1 MPPMKG
7 ARTDFLSTA
16 PAAATGAVLVLLAAA
31 AWPLAAL
38 TRTAFES
45 DLVTLIFHDRELRQ
59 AFLWATAMATT
70 SCALGVF
77 FGVVSAYCWAR
88 LRYPGRTLL
97 RGLAIAPLAV
107 PAIVLASGIEA
118 LFAPG
123 RLAADLAAFVG
134 IDPAQLR
141 NGTGAVIVAHGLIA
155 TAAVGWFA
163 SVAWAN
169 VDARKVDAARTL
181 GAGPLRAARI
191 AVWPA
196 VWPSAL
202 AGAGSAFLQ
211 AILSYGVIV
220 ILADGRETTE
230 GLAVRLALASDE
242 RAAAVALLTGG
253 YVLLC
258 GIVTIQLVRLPQIA
272 ARRTRARQRARGV
285 DRVAIL
291 IAAVPALMVLGATLT
306 LLLQAVEAEDGLTAH
321 YVRGVVA
328 GPDASAIRQAALG
341 SLLAAVPAA
350 ALTAVWGG
358 MAGAALGRMRGFGG
372 MVRAVALLF
381 PLAASPAA
389 LALGWRLAAPEI
401 DPRITL
407 PVVQAFVAFPFV
419 AGTIARMRPRPH
431 AGIVVAARSLGAR
444 RLRAW
449 RVLRGPS
456 YVIAGLVGFLV
467 AFGIT
472 LGETSAATV
481 ARVPGGTLP
490 VRLLEL
496 HRQGSSA
503 EAAALASA
511 ILVIAV
517 AAFTLGDPI
526 IARLGRGRR

>member
-16 PAAATGAVLVLLAAA
+16 PLAAAGAVLVLLAVT

-38 TRTAFES
+38 TRAALES
-45 DLVTLIFHDRELRQ
+45 DLLNLIRTDEELQQ
-59 AFLWATAMATT
+59 AFLWASGMATAA
-70 SCALGVF
+70 CALGVF

-97 RGLAIAPLAV
+97 RGLAVAPLAV

-123 RLAADLAAFVG
+123 RLAADLVAFVG
-134 IDPAQLR
+134 IDPAR
-141 NGTGAVIVAHGLIA
+141 MRSGTGAVIVAHGLVA

-181 GAGPLRAARI
+181 GAGQLRAARV

-211 AILSYGVIV
+211 AMLSYGVIV
-220 ILADGRETTE
+220 ILADGRETPE
-230 GLAVRLALASDE
+230 GLAVRLALASDG

-253 YVLLC
+253 YALLC
-258 GIVTIQLVRLPQIA
+258 GLVTIQLVRSPQVEA
-272 ARRTRARQRARGV
+272 QRTRARQRARGF
-285 DRVAIL
+285 DRLAIL
-291 IAAVPALMVLGATLT
+291 IAAAPAILMLGLTSVLC
-306 LLLQAVEAEDGLTAH
+306 LQAVEAEDGLTAH
-321 YVRGVVA
+321 YVRGLA
-328 GPDASAIRQAALG
+328 EGPGASVIRHAALG
-341 SLLAAVPAA
+341 SLLAAIPAA
-350 ALTAVWGG
+350 ALTAIWGG

-381 PLAASPAA
+381 PLAASPVA
-389 LALGWRLAAPEI
+389 LALGWRLALPDL

-407 PVVQAFVAFPFV
+407 PAVQAFVAFPFV
-419 AGTIARMRPRPH
+419 AGTIARMRPRPRP
-431 AGIVVAARSLGAR
+431 GTVAAARALGAR

-449 RVLRGPS
+449 QVLRGPS
-456 YVIAGLVGFLV
+456 YVIAACVGFLV
-467 AFGIT
+467 AFGLT
-472 LGETSAATV
+472 LGETAAASI

-490 VRLLEL
+490 THLLDL
-496 HRQGSSA
+496 HRRGA
-503 EAAALASA
+503 DGEAAALAAA

-517 AAFTLGDPI
+517 GAFVLGDPI
-526 IARLGRGRR
+526 IARLGRARR